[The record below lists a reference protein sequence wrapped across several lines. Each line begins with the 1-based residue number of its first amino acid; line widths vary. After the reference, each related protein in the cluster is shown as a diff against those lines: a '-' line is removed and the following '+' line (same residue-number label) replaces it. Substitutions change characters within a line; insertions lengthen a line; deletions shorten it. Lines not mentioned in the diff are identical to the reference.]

1 MQLTTT
7 RKEASDYDTIEKPQP
22 HTTRVFWI
30 SHTLE
35 ERMEMRESVSG
46 GGREGGAVKDI
57 FTGKEGKSGTARAAA
72 VNVVR
77 TISTIIRRLLVERNE
92 GHLFRMISSFTT
104 LINHR
109 RSLDRNSR
117 VEADGTKES
126 VLER

>member
-46 GGREGGAVKDI
+46 GRKEGGAVKKT
-57 FTGKEGKSGTARAAA
+57 FSRGRRESLGQREQ
-72 VNVVR
+72 R
-77 TISTIIRRLLVERNE
+77 QSTSYEQFQR
-92 GHLFRMISSFTT
+92 
-104 LINHR
+104 
-109 RSLDRNSR
+109 
-117 VEADGTKES
+117 
-126 VLER
+126 